1 MLQLNVVGRFLQ
13 KQMDLPFHH
22 ERLRLVS
29 LQMVYLNYMKSFLA
43 RPLFQRMTRL
53 ARAIDGYTEAPSVK
67 RKSQLTA
74 LSRELTERRSALDA
88 AVSGEVA
95 ELNRAIEESAV
106 PRILA
111 RPVGRPTSQ

>member
-1 MLQLNVVGRFLQ
+1 MNLW
-13 KQMDLPFHH
+13 
-22 ERLRLVS
+22 
-29 LQMVYLNYMKSFLA
+29 
-43 RPLFQRMTRL
+43 
-53 ARAIDGYTEAPSVK
+53 
-67 RKSQLTA
+67 LTA
-74 LSRELTERRSALDA
+74 LSRELTERKGALDA